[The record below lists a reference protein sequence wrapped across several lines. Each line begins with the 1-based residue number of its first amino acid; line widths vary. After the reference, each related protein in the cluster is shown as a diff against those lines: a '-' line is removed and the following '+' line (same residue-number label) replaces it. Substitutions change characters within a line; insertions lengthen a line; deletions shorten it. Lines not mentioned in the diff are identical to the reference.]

1 MTGEAGKK
9 ETRESE
15 REREGDSERGA
26 NSAAYNYFISA
37 ASRSYPLNRHAAS
50 HDSLGD
56 ANFQCLDTHTHT
68 QGMCVC
74 AAIIP
79 CRLALSA
86 AVRRRR

>member
-1 MTGEAGKK
+1 MVTGEAEKK

-15 REREGDSERGA
+15 RERDSERGA

-56 ANFQCLDTHTHT
+56 ANFQCLDTHTRRVYV
-68 QGMCVC
+68 CVW
-74 AAIIP
+74 
-79 CRLALSA
+79 R
-86 AVRRRR
+86 

>member
-1 MTGEAGKK
+1 MK
-9 ETRESE
+9 
-15 REREGDSERGA
+15 RERDSERGA

-68 QGMCVC
+68 NIPCVC
-74 AAIIP
+74 VCVAIIP